1 MFSLSYTSAY
11 DPYHTVF
18 RYLVLLSSAENNA
31 LPYRTARAA
40 DFFLCFPWFLKDV
53 KAPRS
58 VTGFAKDRNAL
69 VRSYTPNSYERVPNE
84 RLVFERMEVIQA
96 AAVSALAGANMID
109 ADILKS
115 HEVRLLPSFFESPL
129 LEPISV
135 FKERNANLVDFLAK
149 KLPQMDVHGPDGIF
163 ARTRLGEFSYDNV

>member
-18 RYLVLLSSAENNA
+18 RYLVLLSSAENMT

-40 DFFLCFPWFLKDV
+40 DFFLCFPWSLQDV
-53 KAPRS
+53 KAPRN

-69 VRSYTPNSYERVPNE
+69 VKLYTANSYERVPNE

-96 AAVSALAGANMID
+96 AAVSALAGANLID
-109 ADILKS
+109 AEHLQS
-115 HEVRLLPSFFESPL
+115 QEVKLLPNFTESSL
-129 LEPISV
+129 LEPV
-135 FKERNANLVDFLAK
+135 RNFTDKNAKLVQFLAT
-149 KLPQMDVHGPDGIF
+149 KLPQMEVNGPDGIF

>member
-1 MFSLSYTSAY
+1 MFSLSYTSTY

-18 RYLVLLSSAENNA
+18 RYLVLLSSAENMA

-40 DFFLCFPWFLKDV
+40 DFFLCFPWSLQDV
-53 KAPRS
+53 KAPRT
-58 VTGFAKDRNAL
+58 VPGFAKDRNAL
-69 VRSYTPNSYERVPNE
+69 VKMYPPNSYERVPNE
-84 RLVFERMEVIQA
+84 RLIFERMEVIQA

-115 HEVRLLPSFFESPL
+115 QEVRLLPSFLKGPL
-129 LEPISV
+129 FEPIRV
-135 FKERNANLVDFLAK
+135 FKEKNTDLVCFLATK
-149 KLPQMDVHGPDGIF
+149 FPQMEVHGPNGIF